1 MVMPKKYFRDHLVLS
16 LLSAN
21 VFLALLSSIL
31 VLVRLGAG
39 YGNAY
44 IVQCRD
50 CSNREAVNKF
60 AYGSVTYLLGFIT
73 FAILVLF
80 THAVLSLRA
89 YRINRQLAV
98 AILGLGILLLVL
110 TIIVS
115 NALLDQR

>member
-21 VFLALLSSIL
+21 VFLALLAAVL

-50 CSNREAVNKF
+50 CSNKEAINKF
-60 AYGSVTYLLGFIT
+60 AYGGVVYLLSYIT
-73 FAILVLF
+73 FAAIVLVAN
-80 THAVLSLRA
+80 TVLSMRA

-98 AILGLGILLLVL
+98 TILSLGVLLLVV